1 MTLKGMYNTEYERA
15 EGRALYVL
23 AKKEYGSINMMAS
36 AFHVSRQLIQ
46 QFITKKVP
54 VTYAS
59 YLGRRHNFSPGI
71 VAYRDYVLGTLDT
84 VDYKKLF
91 SEQNYYDRNDI
102 EYILEGEYVV
112 SASQYLKACDKEL
125 L

>member
-1 MTLKGMYNTEYERA
+1 MTLKGIYNNEYERA

-23 AKKEYGSINMMAS
+23 AKKEYGSINMMAT

-46 QFITKKVP
+46 QFIMKKVP
-54 VTYAS
+54 ATYAS
-59 YLGRRHNFSPGI
+59 YLGRRHVFSPGI
-71 VAYRDYVLGTLDT
+71 LAYRDYALSNIDV
-84 VDYKKLF
+84 VDYKRLF
-91 SEQNYYDRNDI
+91 SGQNYYDRNDI